1 MKLENISYALRVVS
15 EVARTGERLF
25 DSFAASRR
33 ARVLPILLGIGVGVA
48 IGAAI
53 SNQDVRNRVKAWVN
67 DRNAVRVETKPQPA
81 PAREDG
87 VARPS

>member
-33 ARVLPILLGIGVGVA
+33 ARVLPVLLGIGVGVA
-48 IGAAI
+48 VGVAI
-53 SNQDVRNRVKAWVN
+53 SNEDVRNRVTTWLSN
-67 DRNAVRVETKPQPA
+67 RNAVRVETKPQPA
-81 PAREDG
+81 PAQG